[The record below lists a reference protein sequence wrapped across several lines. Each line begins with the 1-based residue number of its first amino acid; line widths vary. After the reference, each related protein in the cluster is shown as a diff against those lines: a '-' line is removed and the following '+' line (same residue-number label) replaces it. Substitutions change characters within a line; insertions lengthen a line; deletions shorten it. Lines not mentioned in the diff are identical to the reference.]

1 MQLIGTKQQSANICG
16 FLPVENSKSACK
28 PGSVLQSSGNHS
40 SRPTIAHR
48 FKQSTRLPCGPH
60 KMETYLI
67 LLRVEFTLP
76 FLLLK
81 TRCALTA
88 PFHPYR
94 KQVPAVFFL
103 LHWS

>member
-1 MQLIGTKQQSANICG
+1 MQLVGSKHSAEKCAFFTLKDG
-16 FLPVENSKSACK
+16 KSACK

-94 KQVPAVFFL
+94 ENPAVYFL

>member
-48 FKQSTRLPCGPH
+48 FKQSTRL
-60 KMETYLI
+60 
-67 LLRVEFTLP
+67 R
-76 FLLLK
+76 
-81 TRCALTA
+81 
-88 PFHPYR
+88 
-94 KQVPAVFFL
+94 
-103 LHWS
+103 